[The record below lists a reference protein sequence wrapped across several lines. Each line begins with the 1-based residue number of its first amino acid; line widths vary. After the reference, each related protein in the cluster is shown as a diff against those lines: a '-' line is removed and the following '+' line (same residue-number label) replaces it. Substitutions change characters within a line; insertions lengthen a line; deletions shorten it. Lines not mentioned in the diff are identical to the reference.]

1 MKTDFPQFLSCSSV
15 KSVTDAGTGTWSPHF
30 LSDLVPGAT
39 DEEGLLPRSILS
51 HLFTKAS
58 H

>member
-15 KSVTDAGTGTWSPHF
+15 KSVTDAGTGTTVTQF
-30 LSDLVPGAT
+30 LSDLVPEAT
-39 DEEGLLPRSILS
+39 EEEELLPRSILS

>member
-1 MKTDFPQFLSCSSV
+1 MKSEFPQFLSPSSV
-15 KSVTDAGTGTWSPHF
+15 NSVTEAGPGTRVTQF

-39 DEEGLLPRSILS
+39 DEEEMLPRTILR
-51 HLFTKAS
+51 HFFANAS